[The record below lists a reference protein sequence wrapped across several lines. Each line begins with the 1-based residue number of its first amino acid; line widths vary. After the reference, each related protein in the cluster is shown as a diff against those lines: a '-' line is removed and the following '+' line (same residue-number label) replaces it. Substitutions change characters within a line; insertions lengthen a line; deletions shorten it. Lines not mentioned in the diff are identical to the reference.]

1 VTSPRARLPF
11 ALHPP
16 AHPPLDRRL
25 FSRLPF
31 SRRQLDRRPFS
42 RRPLLTLSAFA
53 LCLALGLPDAASAQP
68 VVQTG
73 DLPLTVAEAS
83 DFTRT
88 ATYDDVVA
96 WLGTLQ
102 SLGAEFTVM
111 WQGET
116 TEGRPMPLV
125 IVSRP
130 LITDPAEAHA
140 SGKPILFLQANIHAG
155 EVEGK
160 DAMLMFLR
168 DVTLGA
174 ERALLDD
181 VILLIDPIHNPDG
194 NEKWAPVARNRRG
207 QDGPEEVG
215 IRYNGMGLDLNR
227 DYVKAG
233 APETRNTMNAVLN
246 VWHPHLFVDMHT
258 TNGSRHGYD
267 LTYAA
272 PMTPTAP
279 PQPVAWTNEVL
290 LPEIRRRTA
299 ERGHPMFDYGNHD
312 RGNPPTSWRTF
323 GWQPRYASNYMGIRG
338 MISILSEAVSYRPF
352 RTRLSATYWLV
363 REITDYMGQHAAE
376 VLALLRESERQV
388 VAWGTDPAS
397 APELGVDFELR
408 SRGREM
414 VTYEVMTPPEDPSDR
429 RARGTYTGEI
439 REAEMEVMTVFEP
452 VGTRPF
458 PAGYVIPVAFP
469 EAIELLRL
477 HGIRVEQFLAPWE
490 GEVGVFRIE
499 TLTVQ
504 ERPYQGHRM
513 VLLEGEYRTE
523 TRGVNAGD
531 YWVSTAQPLG
541 ALVFTLLEPEIDD
554 SLFTWNLFD
563 RSLSEGRDS
572 PVLKLMQVPAA
583 ARTGLPGPGES
594 R

>member
-1 VTSPRARLPF
+1 VNRTEA
-11 ALHPP
+11 
-16 AHPPLDRRL
+16 
-25 FSRLPF
+25 
-31 SRRQLDRRPFS
+31 
-42 RRPLLTLSAFA
+42 RPLLICVLMP
-53 LCLALGLPDAASAQP
+53 LLLALALPAGASAQP
-68 VVQTG
+68 VVPTG

-83 DFTRT
+83 GFTRT

-96 WLGTLQ
+96 WFSTLQ
-102 SLGAEFTVM
+102 ALGADFTLEWM
-111 WQGET
+111 GETT

-130 LITDPAEAHA
+130 LVTDPAEAHA
-140 SGKPILFLQANIHAG
+140 SGKPILLLQANIHAG

-168 DVTLGA
+168 DVTLGSQ
-174 ERALLDD
+174 RDLLDD
-181 VILLIDPIHNPDG
+181 VILLIDPIHNADG

-233 APETRNTMNAVLN
+233 APETRNTFTDVLT

-279 PQPVAWTNEVL
+279 PVPVEWTNEVL

-299 ERGHPMFDYGNHD
+299 EHGHPMFDYGNHD
-312 RGNPPTSWRTF
+312 RTYPPSSWRTF
-323 GWQPRYASNYMGIRG
+323 GWQPRYASNYMGMRG

-363 REITDYMGQHAAE
+363 REITAYMGEHADE
-376 VLALLRESERQV
+376 VLALLRESEEQV
-388 VAWGTDPAS
+388 VGWGNDPSS
-397 APELGVDFELR
+397 APELGVEFELR
-408 SRGREM
+408 SRGREP
-414 VTYEVMTPPEDPSDR
+414 VTYEVMTPPADPNNR
-429 RARGTYTGEI
+429 RSRGTYTGEI

-452 VGTRPF
+452 VKTRPY
-458 PAGYVIPVAFP
+458 PAGYVIPVAWP
-469 EAIELLRL
+469 EAVERLLL
-477 HGIRVEQFLAPWE
+477 HGIRVEQFTAGWE
-490 GEVGVFRIE
+490 GEVQAFRVDS
-499 TLTVQ
+499 LAVQ
-504 ERPYQGHRM
+504 QRPYQGHRM
-513 VLLEGEYRTE
+513 VTVYGDYRSE
-523 TRGVNAGD
+523 VRAVAAGD

-541 ALVFTLLEPEIDD
+541 TLIFTLLEPEIDD
-554 SLFTWNLFD
+554 SLFTWNYFD
-563 RSLSEGRDS
+563 RSLSARRDS
-572 PVLKLMQVPAA
+572 PVLKLMEAPEVDRIA
-583 ARTGLPGPGES
+583 LSDPG
-594 R
+594 RQQ